1 MLGKQEKMQ
10 IEKPDGTIALK
21 FPLYLAM
28 MSLSWQLSGTSLKQT
43 WPKYKKLT

>member
-21 FPLYLAM
+21 VSPLPCHDVVIMATFRNF
-28 MSLSWQLSGTSLKQT
+28 S
-43 WPKYKKLT
+43 